1 MQKHTSNIN
10 LAGLNKLCKGNET
23 KKLKY
28 LKQFLEMISLSI
40 QKLRLATEKGDRTT
54 VMKEFHFMSPQLVFF
69 GINDI
74 SVLMEKER
82 ENDGLSFDLLK
93 DQIEKTITKIEK
105 ALEEV
110 ESIIENKSNNTKR

>member
-1 MQKHTSNIN
+1 MQTHTSNIN
-10 LAGLNKLCKGNET
+10 LEGLNKLCKGNET

-82 ENDGLSFDLLK
+82 ANDGLSFDLLK
-93 DQIEKTITKIEK
+93 DQIEKAITKIEK

>member
-10 LAGLNKLCKGNET
+10 LEGLNKLCKGNET

-40 QKLRLATEKGDRTT
+40 QKLRLATEKGVRTT

-82 ENDGLSFDLLK
+82 ENEGLSFDVLK
-93 DQIEKTITKIEK
+93 NQIDKVIIKIEK